1 MVKNL
6 PAIRQFIR
14 PWEHRFLPSKIRGGE
29 TLPALR
35 TSTRSTSLVLYE
47 KQLPGRYFIS
57 RPIIEVAVN
66 RETESG
72 YGLPGEGE
80 CAGYDPQGRL
90 LHPGKKGLWIDS
102 FI

>member
-1 MVKNL
+1 MVKNITT
-6 PAIRQFIR
+6 IRQFIS
-14 PWEHRFLPSKIRGGE
+14 PLEHRFLSFERRAEE

-35 TSTRSTSLVLYE
+35 NSTRSTSLVLYE
-47 KQLPGRYFIS
+47 KRLPARYFIS
-57 RPIIEVAVN
+57 RPIIEVAIN

-72 YGLPGEGE
+72 YDLPGGEE

-90 LHPGKKGLWIDS
+90 LHPGKKGLWIDA